1 MCPGLDYHENHVEQ
15 ASCFMLSSR
24 SNTGN
29 ATIYSFSLCFFLT
42 LLRFKQFNIFLRHL
56 AYSGIF
62 QHLTFFLSFSNK
74 KVLCGISSYVSFIS
88 CLGFSIE
95 QEQNVQFQ
103 FLVMSNSAPSH
114 WMGTWLIRFRHY
126 YKSYERL
133 QKNFYRRVAVEY
145 CNVLP

>member
-1 MCPGLDYHENHVEQ
+1 MFYVEQ
-15 ASCFMLSSR
+15 SEQHRQRHNIFL
-24 SNTGN
+24 
-29 ATIYSFSLCFFLT
+29 LPLLLLT

-103 FLVMSNSAPSH
+103 FLVMSNSAPSY
-114 WMGTWLIRFRHY
+114 WMGTWLIRFQHY
-126 YKSYERL
+126 YKSFERL
-133 QKNFYRRVAVEY
+133 QKIFYRRAAVEH
-145 CNVLP
+145 CNFWPRYL